1 MHSFAEPSAWLHTF
15 HIEYLRLIPK
25 RALAMM
31 ARAITVTKIFV
42 SVLQTGETEIARD
55 NVEIAPP
62 RSDII

>member
-1 MHSFAEPSAWLHTF
+1 LHTF

-42 SVLQTGETEIARD
+42 SVLETGETEIARD